1 MTTGLSSRIVTR
13 QGTFVVD
20 VALSVSSG
28 STVALLGPNGAGKS
42 TVLAALAGL
51 LPLTDGIVELNGRV
65 LDDPATGTFVPADQR
80 RVGAVFQ
87 DYLLFPHLSVLEN
100 VAFGRRARKERKEQA
115 RTVAGEW
122 LERLNM
128 SALGDRRPGDLSGG
142 EAQRV
147 ALARALATGP
157 EMLLLDEPL
166 AALDVSTRFELRRVL
181 ADHLSGF
188 QGPRLLVTHDPTD
201 AFLLAD
207 EICVVEN
214 GRVTQFGV
222 AEDIRMRP
230 RSPYVADLAGVNH
243 VVGSASDGVVKV
255 DGHSL
260 RIGDTSAVGPVV
272 ATIHPRAIS
281 VHRRQPEGSARNTWR
296 TTVERIEHYGDRV
309 RIETGA
315 PMALT
320 AEVTPAAMTA
330 LDLVETS
337 EIWVSI
343 KATEVGIEAD

>member
-1 MTTGLSSRIVTR
+1 
-13 QGTFVVD
+13 
-20 VALSVSSG
+20 
-28 STVALLGPNGAGKS
+28 
-42 TVLAALAGL
+42 
-51 LPLTDGIVELNGRV
+51 
-65 LDDPATGTFVPADQR
+65 
-80 RVGAVFQ
+80 
-87 DYLLFPHLSVLEN
+87 
-100 VAFGRRARKERKEQA
+100 
-115 RTVAGEW
+115 
-122 LERLNM
+122 
-128 SALGDRRPGDLSGG
+128 
-142 EAQRV
+142 
-147 ALARALATGP
+147 
-157 EMLLLDEPL
+157 
-166 AALDVSTRFELRRVL
+166 
-181 ADHLSGF
+181 
-188 QGPRLLVTHDPTD
+188 
-201 AFLLAD
+201 
-207 EICVVEN
+207 
-214 GRVTQFGV
+214 
-222 AEDIRMRP
+222 MRP
-230 RSPYVADLAGVNH
+230 RSRYVADLAGVNH

-281 VHRRQPEGSARNTWR
+281 VHRRQPEGSPRNTWR